1 MSQPQGYGREN
12 CILLA
17 VLCGQ
22 FADRRRG
29 DAKNRPQYPFPE
41 LVSSGRLEV
50 TSSFHVFV
58 PFVFHK
64 VWGGSGFRYGFLV
77 KKFVILLFKC
87 RSRHSLILQ
96 LIDLVKLRN

>member
-50 TSSFHVFV
+50 TSSSHVFV

-64 VWGGSGFRYGFLV
+64 VWGVLV
-77 KKFVILLFKC
+77 LGMDCWLKKLLFF
-87 RSRHSLILQ
+87 SLNAGP
-96 LIDLVKLRN
+96 DTH